1 MAQNEIVGR
10 ADGLFSSYN
19 NLRVNADGSIN
30 TNNTDPARTITP
42 YEGALTTNSPAF
54 DCRGGRRVRI
64 YGNTDNT
71 SFLMI
76 QYAST
81 DIAPVENDW
90 QFIDQLNPLTI
101 NGSIM
106 VNKVI
111 EIPPNYIRFHNPG
124 TQHGLSFRIIVEK

>member
-1 MAQNEIVGR
+1 MSQLEIVGR
-10 ADGLFSSYN
+10 ADTLYSAYN
-19 NLRVNADGSIN
+19 ALMVNTDGSIN
-30 TNNTDPARTITP
+30 ITNTDPVRTITP
-42 YEGALTTNSPAF
+42 YEGTLTTNSPTF

-90 QFIDQLNPLTI
+90 QYIDQLNPLTI
-101 NGSIM
+101 NGNIV
-106 VNKVI
+106 VNKII
-111 EIPPNYIRFHNPG
+111 EIPPNYIRFVNPG
-124 TQHGLSFRIIVEK
+124 TAHGLSFRIIVEK

>member
-1 MAQNEIVGR
+1 MSQHEIVGR
-10 ADGLFSSYN
+10 ADTLYSAYN
-19 NLRVNADGSIN
+19 ALMVNADGSIN
-30 TNNTDPARTITP
+30 TNNTDPVRTIIP
-42 YEGALTTNSPAF
+42 YEGSLTTSSPTF
-54 DCRGGRRVRI
+54 DVRGGRRVRI

-81 DIAPVENDW
+81 DIAPVEDDW

-101 NGSIM
+101 NGNIV

-111 EIPPNYIRFHNPG
+111 EIPPNYLRFVNTG
-124 TQHGLSFRIIVEK
+124 SAHGLSFRIIVEK

>member
-19 NLRVNADGSIN
+19 NLRVNTDGSIN